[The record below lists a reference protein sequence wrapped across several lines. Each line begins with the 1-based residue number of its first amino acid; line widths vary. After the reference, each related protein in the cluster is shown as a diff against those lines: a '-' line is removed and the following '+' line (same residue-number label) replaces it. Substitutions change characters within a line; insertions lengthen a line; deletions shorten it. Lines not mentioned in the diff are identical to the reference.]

1 MGTIINAT
9 GIFFASFV
17 GLLLKTKLS
26 KSITDGLK
34 STMGL
39 VLLIVSLGW
48 FLRDFFVVENNV
60 IETRFDL
67 EILLMMIIGVLIGTI
82 FNIDASFHKFLH
94 NIEKKYKLPPI
105 AEGFITASLIFT
117 VGAIAI
123 IGVFN
128 EVLAGDLTLLYVKTI
143 LDAITAMILAS
154 TLGFGVLLSGFS
166 VLLYQGFMMVIALL
180 FAEVFDEHMMIYVS
194 LIGNAMIVAI
204 AFDFLNMKTFKVLNM
219 LPAIIIAIVYG
230 LLS

>member
-82 FNIDASFHKFLH
+82 FNIDASFHKFLQFH
-94 NIEKKYKLPPI
+94 RY
-105 AEGFITASLIFT
+105 
-117 VGAIAI
+117 
-123 IGVFN
+123 
-128 EVLAGDLTLLYVKTI
+128 
-143 LDAITAMILAS
+143 
-154 TLGFGVLLSGFS
+154 FS
-166 VLLYQGFMMVIALL
+166 N
-180 FAEVFDEHMMIYVS
+180 D
-194 LIGNAMIVAI
+194 
-204 AFDFLNMKTFKVLNM
+204 
-219 LPAIIIAIVYG
+219 
-230 LLS
+230 